1 MPEVSTVEFLLWK
14 EKQLRKG
21 GEYQSFSLLLDLKG
35 GISQSEINLIKIN
48 QEKKYMSRQAYIN

>member
-48 QEKKYMSRQAYIN
+48 QEKKNICQDKLI